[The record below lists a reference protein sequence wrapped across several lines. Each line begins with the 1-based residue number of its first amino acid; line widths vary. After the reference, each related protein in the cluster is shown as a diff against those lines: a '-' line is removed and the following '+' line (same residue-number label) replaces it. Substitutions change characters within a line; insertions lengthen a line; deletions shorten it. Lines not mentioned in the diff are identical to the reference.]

1 MRPDREARRAEQTLR
16 RLPDRRI
23 IVDDVNDG

>member
-1 MRPDREARRAEQTLR
+1 MRPDREARRTEKTLR
-16 RLPDRRI
+16 RLPDGLI